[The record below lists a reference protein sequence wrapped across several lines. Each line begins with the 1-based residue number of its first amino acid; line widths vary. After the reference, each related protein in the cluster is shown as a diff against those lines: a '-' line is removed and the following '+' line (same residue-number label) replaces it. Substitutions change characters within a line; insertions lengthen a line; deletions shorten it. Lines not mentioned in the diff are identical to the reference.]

1 MRVSMIRLKRF
12 NPAWTLIAFLW
23 FSYLLNHADRQV
35 VYTLFPAL
43 QKEFGYRDA
52 VVGLTGALFLWVY
65 GVCSP
70 LAGVLGDRYSKRVL
84 VTASLGI
91 WSIFTVLSGLS
102 PNGAS
107 LLVCRALLGV
117 SESMFM
123 PAAYALMANAH
134 GPETRSRAI
143 SIFGTSQLF
152 GVALGGSLSGYIAE
166 RFHWRAS
173 FVILGLVGIL
183 FAWPMWVF
191 LGSLPNR
198 ITVGKVSERASLSSF
213 FGLFRIPSLRVVTIF
228 VAIGTFGLFLVYTW
242 LPTFLYDKFSLGLA
256 RAGFEASVFPQIGT
270 ALGLLLGG
278 ALADR
283 GSRRTKASR
292 FWVASV
298 GFLLGAPCIF
308 CLGAAAT
315 IAWTR
320 AASVGFGFFIGFVI
334 GNQAACAFDVVPASL
349 RASAAGALNLV
360 GASVSGFAPFLGG
373 LSRRTIGVDRLM
385 TFTAALFIVAGLWTI
400 YGIRRY
406 FQADYRLAQEE
417 PPAPAN
423 SSMAQ

>member
-1 MRVSMIRLKRF
+1 MNRRTRF
-12 NPAWTLIAFLW
+12 NPAWMLIAFLW
-23 FSYLLNHADRQV
+23 FAYLLNHADRQV

-70 LAGVLGDRYSKRVL
+70 LAGVFGDRYSKRVL

-91 WSIFTVLSGLS
+91 WSSFTVLSGLS

-107 LLVCRALLGV
+107 LLACRALLGV

-123 PAAYALMANAH
+123 PAGCALMANAH
-134 GPETRSRAI
+134 GPETRSKAI
-143 SIFGTSQLF
+143 SIFGTSQLV

-166 RFHWRAS
+166 RYHWRAS
-173 FVILGLVGIL
+173 FVLLGLIGIL
-183 FAWPMWVF
+183 FAWPMWAF

-198 ITVGKVSERASLSSF
+198 ITVGRVTEKASLSSF
-213 FGLFRIPSLRVVTIF
+213 FGLFRIPSLRVVTFF
-228 VAIGTFGLFLVYTW
+228 VTIGTFGLFLVYTW
-242 LPTFLYDKFSLGLA
+242 LPTFLYDKFALGLA

-270 ALGLLLGG
+270 ALGLLSGG
-278 ALADR
+278 ALADY

-292 FWVASV
+292 FWIASV

-315 IAWTR
+315 LAWTR
-320 AASVGFGFFIGFVI
+320 VASMGFGFFIGFVI

-349 RASAAGALNLV
+349 RASAAGVLNLV

-406 FQADYRLAQEE
+406 FQADYRLAQEK
-417 PPAPAN
+417 PPALAN
-423 SSMAQ
+423 SSTAH

>member
-1 MRVSMIRLKRF
+1 MRMTNGFARL
-12 NPAWTLIAFLW
+12 NPAWTLIGFLW
-23 FSYLLNHADRQV
+23 LAYLLNHADRQV

-65 GVCSP
+65 GACSP
-70 LAGVLGDRYSKRVL
+70 LAGVFGDRYSKRVM
-84 VTASLGI
+84 VAASLGI
-91 WSIFTVLSGLS
+91 WSSFTVLSGLS

-107 LLVCRALLGV
+107 LLACRALLGI

-134 GPETRSRAI
+134 GPETRSKAI
-143 SIFGTSQLF
+143 SIFGTSQLV

-166 RFHWRAS
+166 RLHWRAS
-173 FVILGLVGIL
+173 FLFLGLTGIL
-183 FAWPMWVF
+183 FAWPMWMF
-191 LGSLPNR
+191 LGSLPNK
-198 ITVGKVSERASLSSF
+198 ITVGAASERASLSRF
-213 FGLFRIPSLRVVTIF
+213 FGLFRIPSLCVVTGF
-228 VAIGTFGLFLVYTW
+228 VAVGTFGLFLVYTW
-242 LPTFLYDKFSLGLA
+242 LPTFLYDKFHFGLA

-270 ALGLLLGG
+270 ALGLVLGG
-278 ALADR
+278 VVADR
-283 GSRRTKASR
+283 GSRCTKASR

-298 GFLLGAPCIF
+298 GFMLGAPCIF

-320 AASVGFGFFIGFVI
+320 MASIGFGFFVGFII

-360 GASVSGFAPFLGG
+360 GAGVSGFAPFLGG

-385 TFTAALFIVAGLWTI
+385 SFTAALFVLAGLATV
-400 YGIRRY
+400 YGIQRY
-406 FQADYRLAQEE
+406 FQNDYRRAQGETAVLAN
-417 PPAPAN
+417 ASTAK
-423 SSMAQ
+423 